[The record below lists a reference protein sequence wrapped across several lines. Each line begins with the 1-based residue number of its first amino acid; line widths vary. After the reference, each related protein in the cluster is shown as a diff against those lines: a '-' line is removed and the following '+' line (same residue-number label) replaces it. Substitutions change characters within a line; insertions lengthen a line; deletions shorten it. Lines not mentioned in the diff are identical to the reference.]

1 MSDTLSFQNVLD
13 HLLDSKKDI
22 PLNHLQHYSDL
33 DPKSLRLFL
42 DVWSSVKPDRKLLL
56 LNALVTHLD
65 SDNLVSYEEIGRAL
79 LNDADGEVRAHAIA
93 LLAESNDPNLADSLI
108 NIFLNDAELA
118 PRMIAAQLL
127 GEFILLGELEELD
140 TDLQRSIEDAL
151 ILVIRREDNLTLKRQ
166 ALEALGY
173 SSREESIGII
183 ESAFQRA
190 DPAWIASALRAMGRS
205 HDNRWDDDVVSKLL
219 DEDPRIRSA
228 AVEATGELG
237 IEAAGAILLQMLDDM
252 EAEEDDVITAAIWSL
267 SQIGGDDARIYLLH
281 LIEQTED
288 EEMTAFLEDA
298 LENLDFNE
306 ELDKFDLLS
315 LEKDDLE
322 DLAEI
327 DDLDDEDG
335 EDK

>member
-93 LLAESNDPNLADSLI
+93 LLAESNDPHLADSLI

-252 EAEEDDVITAAIWSL
+252 EAEEDDVITASIWSL

-327 DDLDDEDG
+327 DDLDDE